1 MFVFIYKWLKNAV
14 FRRATLST
22 LTGQTVDD
30 PKAAAAGLPAPDS
43 KDMWQM
49 LTGANATSPRD
60 TLVLR
65 AVAGNDEGAIIK
77 VRQRISFPMQFI
89 LKILKMTTLP
99 RQAREK
105 HRTSTQ
111 QRALRFFLQ
120 TVVLPGGSDVPVRV
134 KLVAGGQGGY
144 YGGQYAPNNTKA
156 VSLPVCAAGEKTH
169 ILAQFL
175 LKLII
180 FTKTGSGLA

>member
-1 MFVFIYKWLKNAV
+1 
-14 FRRATLST
+14 
-22 LTGQTVDD
+22 
-30 PKAAAAGLPAPDS
+30 
-43 KDMWQM
+43 
-49 LTGANATSPRD
+49 
-60 TLVLR
+60 
-65 AVAGNDEGAIIK
+65 
-77 VRQRISFPMQFI
+77 
-89 LKILKMTTLP
+89 
-99 RQAREK
+99 
-105 HRTSTQ
+105 
-111 QRALRFFLQ
+111 
-120 TVVLPGGSDVPVRV
+120 VVLPGGSDVPVRV

>member
-49 LTGANATSPRD
+49 LTGASATSPRD
-60 TLVLR
+60 TMVLR
-65 AVAGNDEGAIIK
+65 AVAVTDEGAIIK
-77 VRQRISFPMQFI
+77 VRQRISFPMQF
-89 LKILKMTTLP
+89 ILKMTTLP

-169 ILAQFL
+169 FWRNFSV

-180 FTKTGSGLA
+180 FTKTGSGQA